1 MIDTWESTGLRG
13 TASHDYEV
21 RDVFVPEHR
30 TLWFQEPPSERGPL
44 YRMPPVA
51 MFATFIAAVQLG
63 IARHAI
69 DAFVELA
76 TTKIPTMSQIV
87 LADRVTAQASLG
99 RATALVSSARGYLEN
114 ALQSLWD
121 RVQAG
126 HAPTLGDRGDLWL
139 ASAHAGHT
147 AHAAIDMLYTAAG
160 ATAVYA
166 TSPLDRCLRDAR
178 TALQHVCTQEINS
191 AEVAGAGAPGSR
203 CCHQR
208 VDDRLSRRR
217 CDRTPGST
225 RRGTLSHDQHTR
237 ARGGRQSDRARGRSR
252 SCPCPVRR
260 RHCRARCRWNSEGAG
275 IFSRPSNAVERAAAQ
290 DRWAGGSCPPAHR
303 GQGLVGDARA
313 ENELP
318 QQFQLATAVYCYCY
332 CDAASQADAHRR
344 ENLDRLSRFRRPVP
358 GLLASLTE
366 REWVHVRR
374 SKRSHSTP
382 GRTGMCCWLVTRRTP
397 ARQTWPTP
405 PWHSKTRSCSPIAYS
420 GWVDT
425 RRWPR

>member
-1 MIDTWESTGLRG
+1 MSTQSNALRTASNPVAAVGSLTQMIREECAVVDRTRAIPATVVEALRDAGVFRLLVPRAIGGAETEPLTFLRVVEEVSYADGSAGWCTMIGGGYGIFGGMLPAEGAHEIFGDPATISAGNFRPDKGVAEGLEGGYRVSGCWELASGSSHACWYIAGAVLVHDGAPLMGTDAQPLMREFFIPASEARVIDTWESTGLRG

-30 TLWFQEPPSERGPL
+30 TLWFQERPSERGPL

-76 TTKIPTMSQIV
+76 TTKIPTMSQII

-99 RATALVSSARGYLEN
+99 RATAMVSSARDHLEN

-147 AHAAIDMLYTAAG
+147 AYAAINVLYTAAG

-178 TALQHVCTQEINS
+178 TALQHVCTQEVHF
-191 AEVAGAGAPGSR
+191 ELAG
-203 CCHQR
+203 
-208 VDDRLSRRR
+208 RLA
-217 CDRTPGST
+217 
-225 RRGTLSHDQHTR
+225 L
-237 ARGGRQSDRARGRSR
+237 
-252 SCPCPVRR
+252 
-260 RHCRARCRWNSEGAG
+260 
-275 IFSRPSNAVERAAAQ
+275 ER
-290 DRWAGGSCPPAHR
+290 
-303 GQGLVGDARA
+303 DA
-313 ENELP
+313 
-318 QQFQLATAVYCYCY
+318 
-332 CDAASQADAHRR
+332 
-344 ENLDRLSRFRRPVP
+344 
-358 GLLASLTE
+358 LASVWGLDYRGE
-366 REWVHVRR
+366 
-374 SKRSHSTP
+374 
-382 GRTGMCCWLVTRRTP
+382 
-397 ARQTWPTP
+397 A
-405 PWHSKTRSCSPIAYS
+405 
-420 GWVDT
+420 
-425 RRWPR
+425 